1 AVAQAPD
8 PGLVGLPIVTP
19 PPVVGDVDNNGVVTC
34 RDIALATKAIGT
46 RLGQVGFMPRADV
59 DGNGVIDV
67 RDISAISRKL
77 PVGSVCQG
85 VPTYIIVEGH
95 DGSADPDDN
104 LAQQNEYMSIKRNS
118 QKNPRVAHGGTI
130 WGDTTNARRATMLS
144 GTDAVSHAN
153 YQFHLLYVVPA

>member
-1 AVAQAPD
+1 MQRTEGTAQRGRPGCVPHHDEEPVRLPVDWSMRRSMMSKGTCAWRSARCVLLIACLGVPIDAVAQAPD

-67 RDISAISRKL
+67 RD
-77 PVGSVCQG
+77 
-85 VPTYIIVEGH
+85 
-95 DGSADPDDN
+95 
-104 LAQQNEYMSIKRNS
+104 
-118 QKNPRVAHGGTI
+118 
-130 WGDTTNARRATMLS
+130 
-144 GTDAVSHAN
+144 
-153 YQFHLLYVVPA
+153 